1 MQPIRMSE
9 MVTSRRAGKHYGMRL
24 LQIIALFTA
33 FAFTAPRNAVAD
45 MASHMPRSMAMACK
59 SRTVCARLSGTIRF
73 EDADRLSDMVAA
85 VAKRVKESAPEKI
98 GILIVLDSGGG
109 SVAGAMRIGRLLR
122 AHGAVAFVEAGNA
135 CASACVFVLMGA
147 TQRRVSPT
155 GKVEIHRPYTGVAE
169 SMSVEER
176 QHAYKLNRD
185 AIRTYLDE
193 MNIPMELLTA
203 MEDVPPEKS
212 LVLNQSQLQAYR
224 LDRDDPVWEESR
236 AASDAK
242 HYGISMG
249 EYYRRKAR
257 TETVCRSAA
266 ADLKA
271 YAQCRLDV
279 MSGKR

>member
-1 MQPIRMSE
+1 
-9 MVTSRRAGKHYGMRL
+9 MRL
-24 LQIIALFTA
+24 LQVIALFTA
-33 FAFTAPRNAVAD
+33 FAAAAPRNAVAD
-45 MASHMPRSMAMACK
+45 VASQIPRSMAIACK
-59 SRTVCARLSGTIRF
+59 SRTVCAKLSGTIRF
-73 EDADRLSDMVAA
+73 EDADRLSEMVSA
-85 VAKRVKESAPEKI
+85 VAKRVKEAAPNKI

-122 AHGAVAFVEAGNA
+122 AHGAVAFVEDRNV

-147 TQRRVSPT
+147 TQRRVSPA
-155 GKVEIHRPYTGVAE
+155 GKVEIHRPYTAVAE
-169 SMSVEER
+169 SVSVEER

-185 AIRTYLDE
+185 EIRTYLDE

-212 LVLNQSQLQAYR
+212 LVLNDRQLQAYR

-236 AASDAK
+236 AASDARR
-242 HYGISMG
+242 YGITMG

-257 TETVCRSAA
+257 METVCRGAA
-266 ADLKA
+266 ADLQA
-271 YAQCRLDV
+271 YSQCRLDV